1 MIQTTLNTP
10 FSDNTLALALSFP
23 TSFKRYVD
31 LSVGRGLQFFVH
43 NPDTPCL
50 LNDTNPDVID
60 FYNNSTNPELWEQ
73 LEICATNWK
82 LIKEFSDLSANE
94 IYISFIDYLNGIIT
108 QEDIQH
114 MVRAIVLMNTDIEKF
129 QPLFDNAFV
138 ISHDMF
144 VNALI
149 KAVVNE
155 LTILKSVPGTY
166 KDAEVPSSFTRS
178 IETAFRTGFFNHMQ
192 NLINWQN
199 TNFIDCIDKSRHLA
213 IWYFISRTAKGSKVL
228 YDENQ
233 NLKNQ
238 YGGIT
243 CNSIDLFDALAFI
256 KSDEVKQLMSR
267 CHCYNNNFTDFLKE
281 HTPKK
286 DDFIFADLRLANQFS
301 GSSSD
306 LKLKSYNIQLIE
318 VLSKIDA
325 PWMVLTDI
333 PAHDLQAHPAI
344 HFEQTRLN
352 NHELTI
358 VKNYKSRVENS

>member
-1 MIQTTLNTP
+1 
-10 FSDNTLALALSFP
+10 
-23 TSFKRYVD
+23 
-31 LSVGRGLQFFVH
+31 
-43 NPDTPCL
+43 
-50 LNDTNPDVID
+50 
-60 FYNNSTNPELWEQ
+60 
-73 LEICATNWK
+73 
-82 LIKEFSDLSANE
+82 
-94 IYISFIDYLNGIIT
+94 
-108 QEDIQH
+108 

-129 QPLFDNAFV
+129 QPLFSNAFV

-155 LTILKSVPGTY
+155 LIILKSVPGTY
-166 KDAEVPSSFTRS
+166 NEANVPPGFFRS
-178 IETAFRTGFFNHMQ
+178 IETAFRSGFFIHLQ

-228 YDENQ
+228 YDENH

-238 YGGIT
+238 YGGLT

-256 KSDEVKQLMSR
+256 KSDEVRHLMSR

-281 HTPKK
+281 HVPQK

-301 GSSSD
+301 GSSAD
-306 LKLKSYNIQLIE
+306 LKLKSYNMQLIDM
-318 VLSKIDA
+318 LSKIDA

-333 PAHDLQAHPAI
+333 PAQELAQHKGI
-344 HFEQTRLN
+344 NIEQKLIN

-358 VKNYKSRVENS
+358 VCNY

>member
-10 FSDNTLALALSFP
+10 FSDNTPALALRFP
-23 TSFKRYVD
+23 ATFKRYID
-31 LSVGRGLQFFVH
+31 LSVGRGLQFFAH
-43 NPDTPCL
+43 SPETTCL
-50 LNDTNPDVID
+50 LNDANPDVID
-60 FYNNSTNPELWEQ
+60 FYNNLTHPELWEQ
-73 LEICATNWK
+73 MEICATNWK

-129 QPLFDNAFV
+129 QSLFDNAFV

-155 LTILKSVPGTY
+155 LTILKSVSGTY
-166 KDAEVPSSFTRS
+166 PEAEVPQSFIRS
-178 IETAFRTGFFNHMQ
+178 IETAFRSGFFIHLQ

-228 YDENQ
+228 YDENH

-256 KSDEVKQLMSR
+256 QSDEINQLMSH
-267 CHCYNNNFTDFLKE
+267 CHCYNSSFNDFLKE
-281 HTPKK
+281 QLPQK

-301 GSSSD
+301 GSSAD

-318 VLSKIDA
+318 MLSKIGA

-333 PAHDLQAHPAI
+333 PASELTQHTGINL
-344 HFEQTRLN
+344 EQKLIK

-358 VKNYKSRVENS
+358 VSNY

>member
-23 TSFKRYVD
+23 ASFKRYID
-31 LSVGRGLQFFVH
+31 LSVGRGLQFFAQS
-43 NPDTPCL
+43 PDTSCL

-60 FYNNSTNPELWEQ
+60 FYNNLTNPELWEQ

-82 LIKEFSDLSANE
+82 LVKEFSDLSANE

-129 QPLFDNAFV
+129 QSMFSNAFV

-155 LTILKSVPGTY
+155 LTILKSVHGTY
-166 KDAEVPSSFTRS
+166 DETEVPQSFIRS
-178 IETAFRTGFFNHMQ
+178 IETAFRTGFFIHQQ

-213 IWYFISRTAKGSKVL
+213 IWYFISRTAKGSKIL
-228 YDENQ
+228 YDENH

-238 YGGIT
+238 YGGIS

-256 KSDEVKQLMSR
+256 KSDEVRHLMSR
-267 CHCYNNNFTDFLKE
+267 CHCYNSNFTDFLKE
-281 HTPKK
+281 HAPQK

-301 GSSSD
+301 GSSTD

-318 VLSKIDA
+318 VLSKVAA

-333 PAHDLQAHPAI
+333 PAQELLQHPAI
-344 HFEQTRLN
+344 YFEQKLIN
-352 NHELTI
+352 NHELTL
-358 VKNYKSRVENS
+358 VSNYK

>member
-1 MIQTTLNTP
+1 MGMIQTILKTP
-10 FSDNTLALALSFP
+10 FSDHTLALALNFP
-23 TSFKRYVD
+23 AAFKRYID
-31 LSVGRGLQFFVH
+31 LSVGRGLQFFAQS
-43 NPDTPCL
+43 PDTGCL

-60 FYNNSTNPELWEQ
+60 FYNNLTRPELWEQ
-73 LEICATNWK
+73 LEVCATNWT

-129 QPLFDNAFV
+129 QPLFGNDFV

-155 LTILKSVPGTY
+155 LTILKNVPGIY
-166 KDAEVPSSFTRS
+166 KESEVPRSFVQA
-178 IETAFRTGFFNHMQ
+178 IETAFRSGFFIHLQ

-199 TNFIDCIDKSRHLA
+199 TNLIDCIDKNRHLA

-228 YDENQ
+228 YDENH

-238 YGGIT
+238 YGGT
-243 CNSIDLFDALAFI
+243 GCNSINLFDAIALI
-256 KSDEVKQLMSR
+256 KSDGIRSLMSR
-267 CHCYNNNFTDFLKE
+267 CQCFNTNCTEFLKE
-281 HTPKK
+281 HPLDK
-286 DDFIFADLRLANQFS
+286 DDFIFADLRFSNQFS
-301 GSSSD
+301 GSSAD
-306 LKLKSYNIQLIE
+306 LKQRSYNMQLIE
-318 VLSKIDA
+318 VLSKIAA

-333 PAHDLQAHPAI
+333 PAKELMQHPAI
-344 HFEQTRLN
+344 HYEQKWIN
-352 NHELTI
+352 NCELTVI
-358 VKNYKSRVENS
+358 SNYK